1 MGAEALLDE
10 WIEQARDKRI
20 VLIQTPEGKT
30 TLRDR
35 LQGIASD
42 IRTVNAYEQ
51 IPVSNWQDIDS
62 IKAKIES
69 ANRQNQKLAVSATS
83 SNIAKNA
90 WNLLGS
96 DAKLVRWFAISDGVA
111 HVLKQLGA
119 TDVVVSQDASYESL
133 CQAITGN

>member
-1 MGAEALLDE
+1 MGAEALLDG

-42 IRTVNAYEQ
+42 VRTVSAYEQ
-51 IPVSNWQDIDS
+51 IPISNWHDIDS
-62 IKAKIES
+62 IKAKIEA

-83 SNIAKNA
+83 SNIAKCA

-96 DAKLVRWFAISDGVA
+96 HAKFVRWFAISEGVA
-111 HVLKQLGA
+111 QVLEQLGA
-119 TDVVVSQDASYESL
+119 TDVVVSQAASYESL
-133 CQAITGN
+133 CQAITGR